1 MVASKEEASKIT
13 AIILKYVP
21 ITVAQNMMKDIQMNV
36 GNHTD
41 IESLRETIR
50 LLKYYMN
57 ME

>member
-21 ITVAQNMMKDIQMNV
+21 ITVAQNMMKDIQMNI

-41 IESLRETIR
+41 NESLRETIR
-50 LLKYYMN
+50 LIKYYMN